1 MILYGSWWDFWM
13 FNGCSSPQINCQ
25 RRLLSQ
31 PVGKDL
37 GSRRISQCHRGAVK
51 PRWNQRW
58 FGFESP
64 AGFVHKWRSTP
75 FAILGKVI
83 ANHRVVPHETNPE
96 LKAPTRYIAPFVVEY
111 HWIPLGSWIPPLCWK
126 MCWTPASGIRIDH
139 DPQTAN
145 MRQHILF
152 LGPWFMVNSNI
163 YIYVYIYVYIIYLV
177 YIYVYMYISTHQHI
191 RTHFQSVRPFQFQ
204 LRDVEDRWR
213 SNISSRKVPDTAGE
227 SFGFEGFAAQKR
239 WSEPWEDPT
248 KIRKKKK
255 RKKNPGKKLWTSCW
269 TSCFY
274 MFLHVFTWLYA
285 QRWWVAVLFG
295 VFVDAEWF
303 RMSSGFSQ
311 KCLGFDSFW
320 MYLGP
325 RATDVPPSILAT
337 ASTAGFAGLI
347 SDRSWWNWFEHVRF
361 QWVSSHPV
369 SILKLCAFGASSSCA
384 ARTSWWVFLWEIAT
398 MEYSELQMLVE
409 PSQVFPTGSTQ
420 SPKRMIFNQRDY
432 QFSVVQWWLPHAF
445 GVCKII
451 MSIWSQHNITI
462 ENHMVRLSAEV
473 ENHIR
478 LPHSSR

>member
-163 YIYVYIYVYIIYLV
+163 YIYIYVYIIYC
-177 YIYVYMYISTHQHI
+177 IYMYICIYQPI
-191 RTHFQSVRPFQFQ
+191 
-204 LRDVEDRWR
+204 
-213 SNISSRKVPDTAGE
+213 NISGPTSSPFVRSSSSCAMLRTGEGPTSPAEKCQTQQAKVSASKASPPKSVDRSHGRIQ
-227 SFGFEGFAAQKR
+227 QK
-239 WSEPWEDPT
+239 SG
-248 KIRKKKK
+248 KKK
-255 RKKNPGKKLWTSCW
+255 RKKTPGKKLW

-409 PSQVFPTGSTQ
+409 PSQVFPTRSTQ